1 MNTPM
6 ARNSSNAATSTI
18 KLRSSI
24 DVLPSRLNGVPLLR
38 SVVVMH
44 VGAADALSLLVQDPK
59 VNDVRRYAR
68 FLHQRWAKAAA
79 WLSGIGII
87 VGAIISFLAR

>member
-1 MNTPM
+1 M

-44 VGAADALSLLVQDPK
+44 VGPADALSLLVQDPK

-68 FLHQRWAKAAA
+68 FLHQRSCGPSEVVDRPGR
-79 WLSGIGII
+79 LE
-87 VGAIISFLAR
+87 R

>member
-44 VGAADALSLLVQDPK
+44 VGPADALSLLVQDPK
-59 VNDVRRYAR
+59 VNDVRRYTLSPSACTFTTTSFFTLL
-68 FLHQRWAKAAA
+68 FLSSLEPAVSNR
-79 WLSGIGII
+79 
-87 VGAIISFLAR
+87 